1 MAVGPA
7 LSLRILHDEVAE
19 LRTAPV
25 TLMHGATS
33 LDESGNASAD
43 VVNIVRYCRRK
54 SVSTKAWY
62 RAPSAPHFQ
71 VMSVSRTD
79 SSNAPGGVRRH
90 DLHVRHGAALVDGK
104 EGAHTARGYSRTRCF
119 AWKQGCLLRAS
130 YNLGDGS

>member
-43 VVNIVRYCRRK
+43 VVNIVALLP
-54 SVSTKAWY
+54 SEVGLHESLVSRVFYAAFPGYERLAHGFVERPRGGPTP
-62 RAPSAPHFQ
+62 PSARP
-71 VMSVSRTD
+71 SR
-79 SSNAPGGVRRH
+79 SRPRR
-90 DLHVRHGAALVDGK
+90 R
-104 EGAHTARGYSRTRCF
+104 
-119 AWKQGCLLRAS
+119 
-130 YNLGDGS
+130 